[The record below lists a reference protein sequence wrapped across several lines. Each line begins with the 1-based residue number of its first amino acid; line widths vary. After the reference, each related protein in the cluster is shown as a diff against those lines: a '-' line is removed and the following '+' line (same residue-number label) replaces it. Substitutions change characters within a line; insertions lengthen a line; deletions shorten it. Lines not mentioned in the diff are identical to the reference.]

1 MPSGHTV
8 VAFDTELTT
17 LHRKI
22 AEMGG
27 LAEEQLMRAMEALVS
42 RDENLA
48 SSIIGRDAEIDR
60 GEAEVEALAVR
71 VLALRQPMAK
81 DLRQVITALKV
92 STNLERI
99 GDFASNC
106 AKRVMAL
113 SQVPPAG
120 PMKSLNRMGIT
131 TAGMVHDVVKA
142 YVDEDYDL
150 AMAVRDRD
158 AEVDAVYTSLFRE
171 LLTYMMESPQQI
183 TACTHLMFIAKNLE
197 RVGDHATNVAETVC
211 FLVKGRLPSEERMK
225 EDLSSFTV
233 VNPREPQ
240 G

>member
-8 VAFDTELTT
+8 VAFDTELAT

-27 LAEEQLMRAMEALVS
+27 LAEEQLIRAMEALVS

-48 SSIIGRDAEIDR
+48 TSIIARDVELDR
-60 GEAEVEALAVR
+60 NEADIEALVVR

-81 DLRQVITALKV
+81 DLREVISALKI
-92 STNLERI
+92 STNLERV
-99 GDFASNC
+99 GDFSSNC

-113 SQVPPAG
+113 TQVPPTG
-120 PMKSLNRMGIT
+120 PMKSLSRMGK
-131 TAGMVHDVVKA
+131 TAATMVHDVVKA

-150 AMAVRDRD
+150 AMAVRARD

-183 TACTHLMFIAKNLE
+183 TACTHLMFIAKNIE
-197 RVGDHATNVAETVC
+197 RIGDHATNIAETVC
-211 FLVKGRLPSEERMK
+211 FLVKGHLPDEERLK
-225 EDLSSFTV
+225 EDLTSFTV
-233 VNPREPQ
+233 VSPRDQ
-240 G
+240 

>member
-8 VAFDTELTT
+8 VAFDTELAT

-27 LAEEQLMRAMEALVS
+27 LAEEQLIRAMEALVS

-48 SSIIGRDAEIDR
+48 TSIIARDVELDR
-60 GEAEVEALAVR
+60 NEADIEALVVR

-81 DLRQVITALKV
+81 DLREVISALKI
-92 STNLERI
+92 SANLERV
-99 GDFASNC
+99 GDFSSNC

-113 SQVPPAG
+113 TQVPPTG
-120 PMKSLNRMGIT
+120 PMKSLSRMGK
-131 TAGMVHDVVKA
+131 TAATMVHDVVKA

-150 AMAVRDRD
+150 AMAVRARD

-183 TACTHLMFIAKNLE
+183 TACTHLMFIAKNIE
-197 RVGDHATNVAETVC
+197 RIGDHATNIAEIVHYVVTGVALTD
-211 FLVKGRLPSEERMK
+211 ERPKKDTSSLTSVEYK
-225 EDLSSFTV
+225 EA
-233 VNPREPQ
+233 
-240 G
+240 

>member
-8 VAFDTELTT
+8 VAFDAELAT

-27 LAEEQLMRAMEALVS
+27 LAEQQLISAMEALVG
-42 RDENLA
+42 RDEELA
-48 SSIIGRDAEIDR
+48 SRIIGRDADLDR
-60 GEAEVEALAVR
+60 GEHEVEALAVR

-81 DLRQVITALKV
+81 DLREVIAALKI

-99 GDFASNC
+99 GDFSSNC
-106 AKRVMAL
+106 AKRVIAL
-113 SQVPPAG
+113 NQVPPTG
-120 PMKSLNRMGIT
+120 PMKSLSRMGKT
-131 TAGMVHDVVKA
+131 AAGMVNDVIRA
-142 YVDEDYDL
+142 YMDENIDL
-150 AMAVRDRD
+150 AMNVRDRD

-183 TACTHLMFIAKNLE
+183 TACTHLMFIAKNIE
-197 RVGDHATNVAETVC
+197 RIGDHATNIAETVC
-211 FLVKGRLPSEERMK
+211 FLVKGHLPDGERLK

-233 VNPREPQ
+233 VSPPDQ
-240 G
+240 

>member
-8 VAFDTELTT
+8 VAFDNELTT

-99 GDFASNC
+99 GD
-106 AKRVMAL
+106 
-113 SQVPPAG
+113 
-120 PMKSLNRMGIT
+120 
-131 TAGMVHDVVKA
+131 
-142 YVDEDYDL
+142 
-150 AMAVRDRD
+150 
-158 AEVDAVYTSLFRE
+158 
-171 LLTYMMESPQQI
+171 
-183 TACTHLMFIAKNLE
+183 
-197 RVGDHATNVAETVC
+197 HATNVAETVC
-211 FLVKGRLPSEERMK
+211 FLVKGRLPGEERLK

-233 VNPREPQ
+233 VNPPDARE
-240 G
+240 

>member
-8 VAFDTELTT
+8 VAFDAELAT

-27 LAEEQLMRAMEALVS
+27 LAEQQLISAMEALVG
-42 RDENLA
+42 RDEELA
-48 SSIIGRDAEIDR
+48 SRIIGRDADLDR
-60 GEAEVEALAVR
+60 GEHEVEALAVR

-81 DLRQVITALKV
+81 DLREVIAALKI

-99 GDFASNC
+99 GDFFSNC

-113 SQVPPAG
+113 TQVPPTG
-120 PMKSLNRMGIT
+120 PMKSLSRMGK
-131 TAGMVHDVVKA
+131 TAATMVQDVVKA
-142 YVDEDYDL
+142 YVDEDFDL
-150 AMAVRDRD
+150 AMAVRARD

-183 TACTHLMFIAKNLE
+183 TACTHLMFMAKNIE
-197 RVGDHATNVAETVC
+197 RIGDHATNIAETVC
-211 FLVKGRLPSEERMK
+211 FLVRGRLPDEERLK

-233 VNPREPQ
+233 LPPRDQ
-240 G
+240 